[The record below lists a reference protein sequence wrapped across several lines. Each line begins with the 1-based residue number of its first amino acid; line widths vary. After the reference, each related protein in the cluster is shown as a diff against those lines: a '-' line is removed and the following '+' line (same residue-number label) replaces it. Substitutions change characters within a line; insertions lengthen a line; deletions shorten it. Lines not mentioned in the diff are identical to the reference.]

1 MVLGPGKSTTL
12 TLEFTMPEGMGGK
25 HNFLVHLQSN
35 DPQRPEIRLT
45 VLSNWVP

>member
-25 HNFLVHLQSN
+25 HNFLVHLPTN
-35 DPQRPEIRLT
+35 DPKRPEIRLT
-45 VLSNWVP
+45 VLSDWVP